1 MPAERLCGAGA
12 VPAECHGGR
21 GIREMPLRAR
31 RRRGALH
38 PVSAELFASA
48 TEYYDRYRPGYP
60 DGLFSEFADRL
71 GLDGSQVAVDVGCGT
86 GQVAIPLA
94 GHVRRVIAIDPL
106 PRMLALGAAAARR
119 RGVANVDWRLGD
131 STGLARLG
139 VEGADLVV
147 FAASFHWTDRPA
159 VTRELAGLVAVLAPL
174 VVVTDGLGQDED
186 PEWVRAIADVR
197 ARYLGP
203 VRRAGS
209 GVYVRP
215 QGSHEQVLR
224 ESPFSSVERLC
235 WRWERSLTVAQVV
248 GLQFSYSFSTP
259 ALLGDD
265 AAAFAADV
273 RDAVLALHPDGTVV
287 EPLRAEVLIARRP

>member
-1 MPAERLCGAGA
+1 MSGEQA
-12 VPAECHGGR
+12 GGR
-21 GIREMPLRAR
+21 SG
-31 RRRGALH
+31 
-38 PVSAELFASA
+38 ELFASA
-48 TEYYDRYRPGYP
+48 ADYYARYRSGYP
-60 DGLFSEFADRL
+60 DGLIGELAGRL
-71 GLDGSQVAVDVGCGT
+71 GLDGSQVALDVGCGT

-94 GHVRRVIAIDPL
+94 GHVRRVIAVDPL

-131 STGLARLG
+131 SAGLARLG
-139 VEGADLVV
+139 AKGADLVV

-159 VTRELAGLVAVLAPL
+159 VIRELAGLVDATAPL
-174 VVVTDGLGQDED
+174 VVVTDGLDEDED
-186 PEWVRAIADVR
+186 PDWVRAIAAVR

-215 QGSHEQVLR
+215 EGSHEQVLR
-224 ESPFSSVERLC
+224 ESPFSAVERLC
-235 WRWERSLTVAQVV
+235 WSWERPLTVAQVV

-259 ALLGDD
+259 ALLGAD
-265 AAAFAADV
+265 ATAFAADV
-273 RDAVLALHPDGTVV
+273 RDAVLALHPRGTVV